1 MSTRF
6 KTYFLGLSLLV
17 SVFIFFSGAE
27 SAKASDGNFGFNV
40 TYSKASIAWNYID
53 ASTVTITQ
61 GEWVNLKLNTIW
73 NLSSGCWQGADVP
86 RCTPEYTIGQANTVV
101 RWSEDSCPAGVSC
114 YWYSRT
120 GPMELTTVVVPN
132 FTYGPSIQI
141 SNTNVLS
148 PGTYPIVFKIE
159 EYPTACQQS
168 GGYCIPPKTFTV
180 NLVVQGQPPQPA
192 ISAIPTSVSFTAA
205 AGGAAPAGNNITV
218 KNIGNGTLNWTASLN
233 QNWCHLNTTSGTL
246 ASGAS
251 TSLSVWVDS
260 PSNVGSFLCVV
271 TFSDPNS
278 SNGSQAVNLNYT
290 VTSAPPPPPPS
301 GSGSPILT
309 SINPTQA
316 TLSQVQ
322 AQMTMDVFGSQ
333 FNPVLSNNL
342 PYYTRNADGQTT
354 GISAV
359 SFIPGGIRI
368 YVPANFLAGTYTV
381 QILNA
386 ADFMNLRSNG
396 LTFTV
401 VPDAPKAAIVISP
414 ANLSFSGISG
424 GATPGSQGLVIRN
437 TGTADLNWTAST
449 NQGWCHISPA
459 SGTVS
464 PGGVV
469 TANVSVDAPSNVGS
483 FNCNIS
489 VSGPNSTNSPQT
501 ASLTYIVTQ
510 QTYSSINLSNNSFIF
525 NAVTNGTPS
534 PASQSLNLTN
544 GGTGNLNWTAS
555 VSQSWCNLSST
566 SGTLTPG
573 STSSLNISVGVAPP
587 TAGSLNCTIT
597 FSAPDSINGS
607 KAVSVTYN
615 VSSIVIDPLKPTIS
629 LNPATISFSAVS
641 GGQAPASQTLT
652 ISNTGTAVLN
662 WSLST
667 DQNWCHASLS
677 SGTTQSG
684 STSYVNVTVDSP
696 SNVGGFNCNITVS
709 SSAANNSPQAVS
721 VNYQVSPTPVSS
733 QCGFTNTSFRYLKF
747 DNIYPVSWAAWKE
760 LEFYDKAGNKL
771 KPTIIGGSADWI
783 YPSQGAYGKPAA
795 IDGDIYTQW
804 NGADVGWV
812 TPFSAPVNIILD
824 FGKTVTLGRMRFLP
838 QNTINRNVNIWVGDS
853 SSYINTLF
861 KSFQGNYFEAVWVD
875 FNCITGT
882 SIMSLSPASLSF
894 SAKMGDLPPV
904 GQTLTLQNTGAISLD
919 WSASTDQSWCH
930 VGPPSGNLA
939 PGNSTSLTVTVDA
952 PSNVGTFNCN
962 VTVSSTV
969 SPSQS
974 TTVSYTVNAA
984 TPATISLSPTSF
996 NFSGISGGSAP
1007 TGQTLT
1013 VRNTGTGNLTWYAT
1027 LNQAWCHIS
1036 PSSGM
1041 VSPGSSAVATV
1052 TVDAPT
1058 NVGSFGCSVAVSGP
1072 NTTNGPQNSGLTYN
1086 VTVPLSATMVLSN
1099 TAFVFSA
1106 VVNGTAPSGQS
1117 LTIRN
1122 SGAAVLNWTATANQ
1136 TWCRVSP
1143 ASGSL
1148 LPGATANAT
1157 VSVDAPFGGGAYNC
1171 GINVS
1176 APNTTNSPQAV
1187 SATYNITSSPT
1198 AIVSLSPLTFQFLA
1212 SAGGG
1217 TPSSQILSVRNV
1229 GNASLRW
1236 NSAINQS
1243 WCHISPSSGTVAQ
1256 GGSASVN
1263 VSVDRPS
1270 NVGTFGCSI
1279 TIFETGNPADSQQ
1292 AAVTYKVDS
1301 SVVVNPSQVIAA
1313 SVSCGSVT
1321 VSWQQGRNATSYN
1334 LYRNTINSMPGTVYA
1349 ADVSATSYED
1359 TNVNLSTKY
1368 FYWVASVGATGGAT
1382 PADVN
1387 SFQGVSPSPCEADLT
1402 PSDKNLNAINGVA
1415 QPHNG
1420 CDYNQFQGAPQDK
1433 TLKNGDILTFG
1444 INVCNIKGT
1453 ADATLI
1459 TLKDKLLNLSSPPN
1473 GFNAMV
1479 DGYPLTFVNRTPLVG
1494 EYSYDAV
1501 NFELDFN
1508 LGTVAKGLA
1517 KQITYDAQVKT
1528 QLNNATGCVKCQ
1540 SQTVITFKKD
1550 TTSPF
1555 QTIDLYTP
1563 PIFYSVSK

>member
-1 MSTRF
+1 MNTNF
-6 KTYFLGLSLLV
+6 KKYFLGLGILASIF
-17 SVFIFFSGAE
+17 VFAQNPKQ
-27 SAKASDGNFGFNV
+27 AKASDGNFGFNV

-73 NLSSGCWQGADVP
+73 NLSSGCWPGADAP
-86 RCTPEYTIGQANTVV
+86 RCTPDYTLGQANTVV
-101 RWSEDSCPAGVSC
+101 RWSQDTCPAGVSC

-120 GPMELTTVVVPN
+120 GPTELTTVIVPN

-141 SNTNVLS
+141 SNTNVLA

-168 GGYCIPPKTFTV
+168 GGTCIPPKTFTV

-218 KNIGNGTLNWTASLN
+218 KNIGNGTLNWSASLN
-233 QNWCHLNTTSGTL
+233 QNWCHLNTTSGAL
-246 ASGAS
+246 MSGAS
-251 TSLSVWVDS
+251 ATLSVWVDA
-260 PSNVGSFLCVV
+260 PSNVGTFTCTV

-278 SNGSQAVNLNYT
+278 SNGSQGVAINYT

-301 GSGSPILT
+301 SAGSPILT
-309 SINPTQA
+309 SISPNQA

-381 QILNA
+381 QILNG

-401 VPDAPKAAIVISP
+401 VPDSPKAAIVVSP
-414 ANLSFSGISG
+414 ANLSFSGFSG
-424 GATPGSQGLVIRN
+424 GVTPGSQGLVIKN
-437 TGTADLNWTAST
+437 TGTADLNWTAAT
-449 NQGWCHISPA
+449 DQAWCHISPA
-459 SGTVS
+459 SGTLG
-464 PGGVV
+464 PNGVV
-469 TANVSVDAPSNVGS
+469 TANITVDAPSNTGN
-483 FNCNIS
+483 FNCNVSI
-489 VSGPNSTNSPQT
+489 SGPNTTNSPQT
-501 ASLTYIVTQ
+501 A
-510 QTYSSINLSNNSFIF
+510 
-525 NAVTNGTPS
+525 
-534 PASQSLNLTN
+534 
-544 GGTGNLNWTAS
+544 
-555 VSQSWCNLSST
+555 
-566 SGTLTPG
+566 
-573 STSSLNISVGVAPP
+573 
-587 TAGSLNCTIT
+587 
-597 FSAPDSINGS
+597 
-607 KAVSVTYN
+607 AVS
-615 VSSIVIDPLKPTIS
+615 
-629 LNPATISFSAVS
+629 
-641 GGQAPASQTLT
+641 
-652 ISNTGTAVLN
+652 
-662 WSLST
+662 
-667 DQNWCHASLS
+667 
-677 SGTTQSG
+677 
-684 STSYVNVTVDSP
+684 
-696 SNVGGFNCNITVS
+696 
-709 SSAANNSPQAVS
+709 
-721 VNYQVSPTPVSS
+721 YQVSTTPVAS
-733 QCGFTNTSFRYLKF
+733 QCDFTNTSFRYLKF
-747 DNIYPVSWAAWKE
+747 DNIYPVAWAAWKE
-760 LEFYDKAGNKL
+760 LEFYDTAGNKL
-771 KPTIIGGSADWI
+771 KPTIIGGSTDWI

-838 QNTINRNVNIWVGDS
+838 QNTTSRNVNIWVGNS
-853 SSYINTLF
+853 SSFINTLL

-882 SIMSLSPASLSF
+882 STMSLAPANLSF
-894 SAKMGDLPPV
+894 AAQMGDLPPAGKAV
-904 GQTLTLQNTGAISLD
+904 SLQNTGAINLD

-939 PGNSTSLTVTVDA
+939 PGVSTSLTVTVDA

-974 TTVSYTVNAA
+974 MTVSYTVSAA
-984 TPATISLSPTSF
+984 TPATVSLSPSSF
-996 NFSGISGGSAP
+996 IFSGVSGGSAP
-1007 TGQTLT
+1007 TGQALS
-1013 VRNTGTGNLTWYAT
+1013 VKNTGVGNLTWYAT

-1036 PSSGM
+1036 PSSGI
-1041 VSPGSSAVATV
+1041 VSPGSSAVAMV
-1052 TVDAPT
+1052 TVDTPT
-1058 NVGSFGCSVAVSGP
+1058 NVGSFNCSATITGP
-1072 NTTNGPQNSGLTYN
+1072 NTTNGPQNSGVTYN

-1099 TAFVFSA
+1099 NSFVFSA
-1106 VVNGTAPSGQS
+1106 VVSGAAPAGQP

-1122 SGAAVLNWTATANQ
+1122 SGKAALNWTATANQ
-1136 TWCRVSP
+1136 AWCRVSP
-1143 ASGSL
+1143 SSGSL
-1148 LPGATANAT
+1148 LPGATATAT

-1187 SATYNITSSPT
+1187 SAVYNVTNTPT
-1198 AIVSLSPLTFQFLA
+1198 AIVSLSPTSFQFLA
-1212 SAGGG
+1212 SSGGG
-1217 TPSSQILSVRNV
+1217 APSAQILSVRNV
-1229 GNASLRW
+1229 GNANLNWS
-1236 NSAINQS
+1236 SASSQP
-1243 WCHISPSSGTVAQ
+1243 WCHISPSSGTVAP
-1256 GGSASVN
+1256 GGSAGVN
-1263 VSVDRPS
+1263 VSVDQPS

-1279 TIFETGNPADSQQ
+1279 TVYETASPSDSQQ
-1292 AAVTYKVDS
+1292 VAVSYKVDS

-1313 SVSCGSVT
+1313 SVSCGSIT
-1321 VSWQQGRNATSYN
+1321 VSWQTGRNATGYN
-1334 LYRNTINSMPGTVYA
+1334 LYRNTTNSMPSTIYVAGL
-1349 ADVSATSYED
+1349 SSTSYED
-1359 TNVNLSTKY
+1359 LNVSLNTKY
-1368 FYWVASVGATGGAT
+1368 FYWVASMGSTGGAT

-1387 SFQGVSPSPCEADLT
+1387 SSQGVPPSPCEADLT

-1415 QPHNG
+1415 QPHND

-1453 ADATLI
+1453 AAATTI
-1459 TLKDKLLNLSSPPN
+1459 TLKDKLLNLDMPAN
-1473 GFNAMV
+1473 GFNAKV
-1479 DGYPLTFVNRTPLVG
+1479 DGQPLAFVSRTPLVG
-1494 EYSYDAV
+1494 EYAYDPV
-1501 NFELDFN
+1501 NFQLDFN
-1508 LGTVAKGLA
+1508 LGSVAKGLA
-1517 KQITYDAQVKT
+1517 RQITYDAQVKT

-1540 SQTVITFKKD
+1540 SQTVISFRKD
-1550 TTSPF
+1550 TTSPL